1 MKSHIILTT
10 LAVESALGTTTQK
23 RSTNALLPYTFTPLP
38 LGSISPSGWLQDQ
51 LQLMADGLAGHE
63 HDFYNYVASANWLGL
78 GQTYSDLNEGTHSI
92 LQILFWDCIDRLLP
106 RTSILV

>member
-1 MKSHIILTT
+1 MKSQFVLTAA
-10 LAVESALGTTTQK
+10 LAAESALGTTVQK
-23 RSTNALLPYTFTPLP
+23 RRNNALLPYTFSPLP

-78 GQTYSDLNEGTHSI
+78 GQNYSDLNEG
-92 LQILFWDCIDRLLP
+92 
-106 RTSILV
+106 